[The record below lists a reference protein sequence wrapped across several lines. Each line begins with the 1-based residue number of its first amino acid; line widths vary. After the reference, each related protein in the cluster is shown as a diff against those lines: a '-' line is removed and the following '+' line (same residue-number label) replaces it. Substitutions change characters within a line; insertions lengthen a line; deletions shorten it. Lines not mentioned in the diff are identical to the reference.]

1 MNILSVCFG
10 FLGKGS
16 GGRPHPA
23 LCATF
28 PCEGKATLFPP
39 KSGFPQKIFLAILP
53 FSCYDTVCRDDGEW
67 QGRFHAESCRRVQG
81 SWKELRSAPERAM
94 TNRRGAPHTAQ
105 ASGAKGPLRKLG
117 GNAESFRPRERDRR
131 FFIIQKQL
139 QRLLFRVE
147 DESECAEFRVQS
159 ADNIV

>member
-39 KSGFPQKIFLAILP
+39 KSGFPQKIFLAIMP
-53 FSCYDTVCRDDGEW
+53 FSCYDTFCRDDGEW
-67 QGRFHAESCRRVQG
+67 QGSFHAESCRRVQG
-81 SWKELRSAPERAM
+81 SWRELRSAPERAM

-105 ASGAKGPLRKLG
+105 TSGADMLCASWVATRNPSVPEDGAG
-117 GNAESFRPRERDRR
+117 GFLFTSSSKFSVLSSMP
-131 FFIIQKQL
+131 IW
-139 QRLLFRVE
+139 LFRLNGLE
-147 DESECAEFRVQS
+147 LRT
-159 ADNIV
+159 